1 MKPILIGIAGA
12 SGSGKSELAR
22 RLQAKL
28 VDARILSL
36 DSYYIDL
43 SEWPV
48 ERRASF
54 NFDHPDSLDQET
66 LVRQVTRLSHGE
78 PVDCPVYDF
87 ATHTRSKVV
96 EHIEPARYIL
106 LEGCWRSILR
116 TSDLSIS

>member
-1 MKPILIGIAGA
+1 MKPILIALAGA

-28 VDARILSL
+28 VDARILSP

>member
-1 MKPILIGIAGA
+1 M
-12 SGSGKSELAR
+12 
-22 RLQAKL
+22 
-28 VDARILSL
+28 
-36 DSYYIDL
+36 
-43 SEWPV
+43 

-116 TSDLSIS
+116 TSGLSLS